1 VSLRAREHESSDISS
16 QTNTD
21 GRERERLAR
30 TATDAYA
37 VWRNECAAVT
47 VAYRCWADA
56 AQDEEAT
63 LWEAYESALER
74 EEHISM
80 AYVEVTDRIAQLGAG
95 AHPTSGAPKEVLDEG
110 A

>member
-1 VSLRAREHESSDISS
+1 MSSRTNVDGHE
-16 QTNTD
+16 
-21 GRERERLAR
+21 RKRLAR
-30 TATDAYA
+30 AATAAYVA
-37 VWRNECAAVT
+37 WRNECAAVT
-47 VAYRCWADA
+47 EAYRCWADA
-56 AQDEEAT
+56 THDEEAT